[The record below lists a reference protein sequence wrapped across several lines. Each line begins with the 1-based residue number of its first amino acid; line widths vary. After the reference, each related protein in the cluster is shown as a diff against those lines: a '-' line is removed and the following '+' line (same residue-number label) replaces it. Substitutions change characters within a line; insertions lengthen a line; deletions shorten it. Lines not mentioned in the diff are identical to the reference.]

1 MYVHIRKYRLVNA
14 PWRNVIKLDDY
25 DVLIKQIISSVF
37 GADLVDVVV
46 EESSFTI
53 MVNCEAEKLPHGV
66 LVNMGKKLAANLQHI
81 TACAMRTYQVNSHPD
96 SRQLFHC
103 FDAACL

>member
-46 EESSFTI
+46 
-53 MVNCEAEKLPHGV
+53 
-66 LVNMGKKLAANLQHI
+66 
-81 TACAMRTYQVNSHPD
+81 
-96 SRQLFHC
+96 
-103 FDAACL
+103 